1 MTVKVKNISGLENYA
16 TSIQGF
22 AGKFELAAND
32 TVREFNTSLEGEKAE
47 AINAFFSVLNNIQ
60 TTIFSTAPEAIRTY
74 GRHISTFT
82 DAIKGLGFSSL
93 AYTDDDAMTTLLN
106 SLTTPQRNEITIVK
120 DNLVTVLDEAVEAMG
135 EGDSSLGSFDLV
147 ADMYITT
154 EVLARSG
161 THTGIIL
168 ADSALSDNVNGSAD
182 LFTSL
187 TAQTQNAKAVT
198 KVSIP
203 DLLGAIK
210 SGNLNKD
217 KMVYLYRVSTDADV
231 KILNAQ
237 LNGNIAEIANIMA
250 QDPAKVSDGAYKN
263 VAEDMTS
270 WLDRSESGINKMQS
284 FLYALEKADQSKVKD
299 IVTNL
304 GNIHAVLKKIH
315 VAEMK
320 KFEKSSDYNEVQWN
334 QYTKELQQMN
344 DLSGLLASIRV
355 LKIGTEHKRDSI
367 IESTPSHK
375 VRDSYVRRGLRI
387 GLNNAADAE
396 WYLSVSTASKVVIR
410 NENAPI
416 QRYDKVEGDIVTTYN
431 NYTSHFENGIVGSLD
446 SQFQVELEQI
456 AQEQRKAEEDFY
468 LSVAKNGMKAVIE
481 FVGGPVAS
489 GTFSILTNS
498 IKPDV
503 GEGVENTQN
512 ILEEM
517 TSGRI
522 KTIVKNTGNVLS
534 PIADSLQEFIELDEQ
549 VEGVKAKK
557 DKLEKKI
564 YNLLVGQGGW
574 ALYSRDSKNL
584 RGSKPITESSDIY
597 TDYGAYK
604 RIEELNQ
611 KGIMGFVED
620 QQLKHPEKVSVT
632 TVKETINEAYHD
644 DPRMRDF
651 LLGEHSDE
659 DSFNAEN
666 ASPEER
672 VFHTMTGAIGEL
684 FNDKPL
690 TVQDMTPEQISQ
702 IHAVLIDTV
711 GEGAVTNFDKYF
723 SEKYGS

>member
-106 SLTTPQRNEITIVK
+106 SLTTPQRNGITIVK

-161 THTGIIL
+161 THAGIIL

-187 TAQTQNAKAVT
+187 TAQTQNAKAVS

-203 DLLGAIK
+203 DLLEAIK
-210 SGNLNKD
+210 TGNLNKE
-217 KMVYLYRVSTDADV
+217 KMVYLYRVSTETDV
-231 KILNAQ
+231 KILNSQ
-237 LNGNIAEIANIMA
+237 LKGNIAEIANIMA
-250 QDPAKVSDGAYKN
+250 EDPSKVSEGAYKN

-320 KFEKSSDYNEVQWN
+320 KFEKSPDFNEVEWN
-334 QYTKELQQMN
+334 QYKKELQQMN

-355 LKIGTEHKRDSI
+355 LKVGTEHKRDNI
-367 IESTPSHK
+367 PSHK

-396 WYLSVSTASKVVIR
+396 WYLSVSTASKMVIR
-410 NENAPI
+410 NESAPI
-416 QRYDKVEGDIVTTYN
+416 QGYDKVEGDIVTNYN
-431 NYTSHFENGIVGSLD
+431 NYTSHFENGIVGSLG
-446 SQFQVELEQI
+446 SQFQEELEQI

-503 GEGVENTQN
+503 GEGVENTQK

-522 KTIVKNTGNVLS
+522 KTIVKNAGNILS

-557 DKLEKKI
+557 DKLEKNI

-584 RGSKPITESSDIY
+584 RGSKPITQSSDIY

-620 QQLKHPEKVSVT
+620 QQSKRPEDVSVAE
-632 TVKETINEAYHD
+632 VKEKINEAFHD

-651 LLGEHSDE
+651 LLGEHSNDKILKGAY
-659 DSFNAEN
+659 SNQ
-666 ASPEER
+666 R
-672 VFHTMTGAIGEL
+672 VETSMLGGVGPLIM
-684 FNDKPL
+684 NKPL

-702 IHAVLIDTV
+702 IQAVLIDSV
-711 GEGAVTNFDKYF
+711 GGGAITNFDNYF